1 MTRVIDNDN
10 DPEWNEMFLIFCPP
24 GGTVNFTLFDSDAGT
39 FIDGTDDFLGE
50 YRFAMSALAAEG
62 GEWHEEHAPLTGKKA
77 QGHLV
82 FKVRPYS
89 DGFAVTIASATG
101 LKNKDGMFGT
111 SDPYAVLLGLLTTP
125 PDNRDLVSW
134 GTTGVAKND
143 LNPVWGESFVVSCL
157 GRVPARAGGIKL
169 APMVVRVF
177 DHDDGIMDSTDDHLG
192 TVTIPWNLLFPPHGS
207 EARAK
212 LGLLSNANHGGR
224 GFIEVSARSATPDCA
239 AIGDA
244 GRAMLQ
250 AHLGGGV
257 GAATM
262 TATVTDVY
270 GAPPPAPVY
279 APPPP
284 PPQPMMSVQ
293 VPPGVLPGAMLIVQA
308 PSGQQLQVA
317 VPAGV
322 MPGMHFQVA
331 IPPAPAAA
339 AMPPPAA
346 PMSMGGGKFIST
358 RNGDRMLVQGTM
370 MQVFNAA
377 SGTCIATA
385 LNVAMPA
392 FVAAFPWGQVA
403 MTWNGGGWV
412 EAGAGPPVQWV
423 PAQW

>member
-1 MTRVIDNDN
+1 V
-10 DPEWNEMFLIFCPP
+10 PP
-24 GGTVNFTLFDSDAGT
+24 
-39 FIDGTDDFLGE
+39 
-50 YRFAMSALAAEG
+50 
-62 GEWHEEHAPLTGKKA
+62 
-77 QGHLV
+77 
-82 FKVRPYS
+82 
-89 DGFAVTIASATG
+89 
-101 LKNKDGMFGT
+101 
-111 SDPYAVLLGLLTTP
+111 
-125 PDNRDLVSW
+125 
-134 GTTGVAKND
+134 
-143 LNPVWGESFVVSCL
+143 
-157 GRVPARAGGIKL
+157 
-169 APMVVRVF
+169 
-177 DHDDGIMDSTDDHLG
+177 
-192 TVTIPWNLLFPPHGS
+192 PPHHRQ
-207 EARAK
+207 ARAK

-270 GAPPPAPVY
+270 GAPPPVPVY

-346 PMSMGGGKFIST
+346 PMSMGGGESNDSMTDTHAYGYVSSYSCSRSATLTRLPRLSSGKFIST